1 MDVTTSQ
8 DHHVAMNESEKIDK
22 YLELAEKAQ
31 TKNHVK
37 VEISP
42 IIIGAMGM
50 ILQQLKYQTSKEEH
64 RLPYQLQQEGYWEVY
79 LASKRLSM

>member
-37 VEISP
+37 V
-42 IIIGAMGM
+42 
-50 ILQQLKYQTSKEEH
+50 
-64 RLPYQLQQEGYWEVY
+64 
-79 LASKRLSM
+79 